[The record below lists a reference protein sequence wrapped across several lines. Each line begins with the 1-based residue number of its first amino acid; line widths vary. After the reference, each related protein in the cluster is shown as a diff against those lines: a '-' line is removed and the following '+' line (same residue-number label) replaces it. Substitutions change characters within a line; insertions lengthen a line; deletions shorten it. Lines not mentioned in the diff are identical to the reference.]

1 MLPRSRAALERAYR
15 DTTYR
20 VYLPGGAAIDLL
32 PDDRSATLDRLL
44 ARTRVRE
51 WAFLTAWN
59 PGSRPLPGWRNAMRQ
74 RRLLD
79 LLVRTAPVVLLAAG
93 IPASLDW
100 VPEDSL
106 FAAGLPRSAA
116 LRLARRF
123 GQNAV
128 VAGRRGRPAE
138 LVWVR

>member
-79 LLVRTAPVVLLAAG
+79 LLARGAPVVLPAAG

-100 VPEDSL
+100 APEDSL
-106 FAAGLPRSAA
+106 FAAGLSRSAA

-123 GQNAV
+123 GQNAI
-128 VAGRRGRPAE
+128 VAGRCGRPAE
-138 LVWVR
+138 LVWVA